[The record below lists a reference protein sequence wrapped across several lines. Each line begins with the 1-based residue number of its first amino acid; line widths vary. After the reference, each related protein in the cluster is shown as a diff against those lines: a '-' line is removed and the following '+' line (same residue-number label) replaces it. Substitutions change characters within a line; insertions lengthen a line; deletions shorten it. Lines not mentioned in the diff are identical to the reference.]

1 MILDKIVENKIQ
13 EVKNRKIEEP
23 VVVLKERIDASDK
36 PRDFVSGISKHGK
49 EIISQM
55 NLIAEI
61 KKASPSAGVIK
72 EDFSVEKIA
81 EAYKMA
87 KVDAVSVLTDKKFFQ
102 GEIKYLNTVKNVID
116 VPILRKDFIVDEY
129 QIYES
134 RAYKAD
140 AILLIVRIL
149 ERSQLADYLAMTK
162 ELGMAALV
170 EVHSEEELEQALS
183 CNAEIIGINNRDLD
197 TLEVDIETSL
207 RIKGEVPEN
216 KIVVSESGIKTRNDV
231 EKLYKC
237 GIRAIL
243 VGEILMRSNNIK
255 SEIQRLIGKEL

>member
-23 VVVLKERIDASDK
+23 VVELKKKIDTSDK
-36 PRDFVSGISKHGK
+36 PGDFVSGISKHGK
-49 EIISQM
+49 M

-61 KKASPSAGVIK
+61 KKASPSAGIIK

-87 KVDAVSVLTDKKFFQ
+87 KVDAISVLTDKKFFQ
-102 GEIKYLNTVKNVID
+102 GEIKYLNTVKNMIN

-149 ERSQLADYLAMTK
+149 ERSQLADYLAMAE
-162 ELGMAALV
+162 ELEMAALV
-170 EVHSEEELEQALS
+170 EVHSEKELEQALY
-183 CNAEIIGINNRDLD
+183 CDAEIIGINNRDLD
-197 TLEVDIETSL
+197 TLETDIKTSF
-207 RIKGEVPEN
+207 RIKAEVPDD

-231 EKLYKC
+231 EELYKC
-237 GIRAIL
+237 GIHTIL
-243 VGEILMRSNNIK
+243 VGETLMRSDDIG
-255 SEIQRLIGKEL
+255 SEIRKLIGEEE

>member
-23 VVVLKERIDASDK
+23 VVVLKEKIDTSDK
-36 PRDFVSGISKHGK
+36 PRDFVSGISKHG
-49 EIISQM
+49 EM

-87 KVDAVSVLTDKKFFQ
+87 KVDAISVLTDKKFFQ
-102 GEIKYLNTVKNVID
+102 GEIKYINIVKNIAN

-149 ERSQLADYLAMTK
+149 ERSQLADYLAMAA

-170 EVHSEEELEQALS
+170 EVHSEKELEQALY

-207 RIKGEVPEN
+207 RIKEEVPED
-216 KIVVSESGIKTRNDV
+216 KIIVSESGIRTRNDV
-231 EKLYKC
+231 EELYKY
-237 GIRAIL
+237 GIHAIL
-243 VGEILMRSNNIK
+243 VGEILMRSNDIK
-255 SEIQRLIGKEL
+255 SEIQKLIGKEI

>member
-13 EVKNRKIEEP
+13 EVESRKIEEP
-23 VVVLKERIDASDK
+23 VIELKDKIAASAES
-36 PRDFVSGISKHGK
+36 RDFLSAISKHEK
-49 EIISQM
+49 M

-61 KKASPSAGVIK
+61 KKASPSAGVIR

-81 EAYKMA
+81 EAYKMTE
-87 KVDAVSVLTDKKFFQ
+87 VDAISVLTDKKFFQ
-102 GEIKYLNTVKNVID
+102 GEIKYLNTAKNVAN

-170 EVHSEEELEQALS
+170 EVHSEKELEQALY

-207 RIKGEVPEN
+207 RIRGEVPEN
-216 KIVVSESGIKTRNDV
+216 KVVVSESGIKTRNNV
-231 EKLYKC
+231 EKLYKY
-237 GIRAIL
+237 GIHAIL

-255 SEIQRLIGKEL
+255 SEIQKLIGKEI

>member
-1 MILDKIVENKIQ
+1 MILDKIVANKIQ

-23 VVVLKERIDASDK
+23 VVVLKGKIDASDK
-36 PRDFVSGISKHGK
+36 PRDFVSDISKHGK
-49 EIISQM
+49 M

-61 KKASPSAGVIK
+61 KKASPSAGVII

-87 KVDAVSVLTDKKFFQ
+87 KVDAISVLTDKKFFQ
-102 GEIKYLNTVKNVID
+102 GEIKYINIVKNIAN

-149 ERSQLADYLAMTK
+149 ERSQLADYLAMAA
-162 ELGMAALV
+162 EFGMAALV
-170 EVHSEEELEQALS
+170 EVHSEIELEQALY
-183 CNAEIIGINNRDLD
+183 CNAEIIGINNRDLN
-197 TLEVDIETSL
+197 TLEIDIETSR
-207 RIKGEVPEN
+207 RIKGEVPED

-231 EKLYKC
+231 EKLYKY
-237 GIRAIL
+237 GIHAIL
-243 VGEILMRSNNIK
+243 VGETLMKSNNI
-255 SEIQRLIGKEL
+255 EFAIQKLIGKKL

>member
-23 VVVLKERIDASDK
+23 VVVLKEKIDTSDK
-36 PRDFVSGISKHGK
+36 PRDFVSGISKHG
-49 EIISQM
+49 EM

-72 EDFSVEKIA
+72 EDFSVEKIV

-87 KVDAVSVLTDKKFFQ
+87 KVDAISVLTDKKFFQ
-102 GEIKYLNTVKNVID
+102 GEIKYINIVKNIAN

-149 ERSQLADYLAMTK
+149 ERSQLADYLAMAA

-170 EVHSEEELEQALS
+170 EVHSEKELEQALY

-207 RIKGEVPEN
+207 RIKEEVPED
-216 KIVVSESGIKTRNDV
+216 KIIVSESGIRTRNDV
-231 EKLYKC
+231 EELYKY
-237 GIRAIL
+237 GIHAIL
-243 VGEILMRSNNIK
+243 VGEILMRSNDIK
-255 SEIQRLIGKEL
+255 SEIQKLIGKEI

>member
-23 VVVLKERIDASDK
+23 VVVLKGKIDTSDK

-49 EIISQM
+49 M

-72 EDFSVEKIA
+72 ENFSVEKIA
-81 EAYKMA
+81 EVYKTA
-87 KVDAVSVLTDKKFFQ
+87 KVDAISVLTDKKFFQ
-102 GEIKYLNTVKNVID
+102 GEIKYINIVKNIAN

-149 ERSQLADYLAMTK
+149 ERSQLADYLAMAA
-162 ELGMAALV
+162 EFGMAALV
-170 EVHSEEELEQALS
+170 EVHSEIELEQALY
-183 CNAEIIGINNRDLD
+183 CNAEIIGINNRDLN
-197 TLEVDIETSL
+197 TLEIDIETSR
-207 RIKGEVPEN
+207 RIKGEVPED

-231 EKLYKC
+231 EKLYKY
-237 GIRAIL
+237 GIHAIL
-243 VGEILMRSNNIK
+243 VGETLMKSNNI
-255 SEIQRLIGKEL
+255 EFAIQKLIGKKL

>member
-13 EVKNRKIEEP
+13 EVKNRKTEEP
-23 VVVLKERIDASDK
+23 VAALKGKIDISDK
-36 PRDFVSGISKHGK
+36 PRDFASAISKQGK
-49 EIISQM
+49 M

-61 KKASPSAGVIK
+61 KKASPSAGVIR
-72 EDFSVEKIA
+72 EDFSVERIA
-81 EAYKMA
+81 EVYKMA
-87 KVDAVSVLTDKKFFQ
+87 KVDTISVLTDKKFFQ
-102 GEIKYLNTVKNVID
+102 GEIEYLNVAKNAAN

-149 ERSQLADYLAMTK
+149 ERSQLADYLAITA

-170 EVHSEEELEQALS
+170 EVHSERELERALY
-183 CNAEIIGINNRDLD
+183 CDAEIIGINNRDLD
-197 TLEVDIETSL
+197 TLETNIETSF
-207 RIKGEVPEN
+207 RIKREVSED

-231 EKLYKC
+231 EKLYKY
-237 GIRAIL
+237 GIHAIL
-243 VGEILMRSNNIK
+243 VGETLIK
-255 SEIQRLIGKEL
+255 SDDIESEIRKLVGKKL

>member
-1 MILDKIVENKIQ
+1 MILDKIVKNKIQ
-13 EVKNRKIEEP
+13 EVKRRKVEEP
-23 VVVLKERIDASDK
+23 VVGLKGRIDNSDK

-61 KKASPSAGVIK
+61 KKASPSAGVIR

-81 EAYKMA
+81 EAYKIA

-102 GEIKYLNTVKNVID
+102 GDIKYLNIVKNIVS

-134 RAYKAD
+134 RAYGAD
-140 AILLIVRIL
+140 AILLIVRL
-149 ERSQLADYLAMTK
+149 LDRSQLADYLAMTK

-170 EVHSEEELEQALS
+170 EIHSEKELEQALY

-197 TLEVDIETSL
+197 TLETNIETSF
-207 RIKGEVPEN
+207 RIMKESPED
-216 KIVVSESGIKTRNDV
+216 KIIVSESGIKTKNDV
-231 EKLYKC
+231 KKLYKY
-237 GIRAIL
+237 GIRVIL
-243 VGEILMRSNNIK
+243 VGETLMRKNNIG
-255 SEIQRLIGKEL
+255 SEIQKLIGEE

>member
-13 EVKNRKIEEP
+13 EVNDRKTEEP
-23 VVVLKERIDASDK
+23 VGALKRKIDTSAK

-49 EIISQM
+49 M

-72 EDFSVEKIA
+72 EDFSVEKVA

-87 KVDAVSVLTDKKFFQ
+87 KVDAISVLTDKKFFQ
-102 GEIKYLNTVKNVID
+102 GEIKYLNMAKNVID
-116 VPILRKDFIVDEY
+116 IPILRKDFIVDEY

-162 ELGMAALV
+162 ELEMAALV
-170 EVHSEEELEQALS
+170 EVHSERELEQALY
-183 CNAEIIGINNRDLD
+183 CNSEIIGINNRNLD
-197 TLEVDIETSL
+197 TLKVDIETSL
-207 RIKGEVPEN
+207 RIKGEVPED

-231 EKLYKC
+231 KKLYKY
-237 GIRAIL
+237 GMHAIL
-243 VGEILMRSNNIK
+243 VGEILMRSDNIE
-255 SEIQRLIGKEL
+255 SEVRKLIGKEI

>member
-1 MILDKIVENKIQ
+1 MILDKIVENKKQ
-13 EVKNRKIEEP
+13 EVKSRKAEES
-23 VVVLKERIDASDK
+23 VVALKEKIDASDK

-49 EIISQM
+49 M

-81 EAYKMA
+81 EAYKIA
-87 KVDAVSVLTDKKFFQ
+87 KVDAISVLTDKKFFQ
-102 GEIKYLNTVKNVID
+102 GEIKYLNTAKNVAN

-149 ERSQLADYLAMTK
+149 ERSQLADYLAMAK
-162 ELGMAALV
+162 EFGMTALV
-170 EVHSEEELEQALS
+170 EVHSEKELEQALY
-183 CNAEIIGINNRDLD
+183 CNAEIIGINNRDLN
-197 TLEVDIETSL
+197 TLEIDIETSR
-207 RIKGEVPEN
+207 RIKGEVPED

-231 EKLYKC
+231 EKLYKY
-237 GIRAIL
+237 GIHAIL
-243 VGEILMRSNNIK
+243 VGETLMKSNNI
-255 SEIQRLIGKEL
+255 EFAIQKLIGKKL

>member
-23 VVVLKERIDASDK
+23 VVVLKEKIDTSDK

-49 EIISQM
+49 M

-87 KVDAVSVLTDKKFFQ
+87 KVDAISVLTDKKFFQ
-102 GEIKYLNTVKNVID
+102 GEIKYINIVKNIAN

-149 ERSQLADYLAMTK
+149 ERSQLADYLAMAA

-170 EVHSEEELEQALS
+170 EVHSEKELEQALY

-207 RIKGEVPEN
+207 RIKEEVPED
-216 KIVVSESGIKTRNDV
+216 KIIVSESGIRTRNDV
-231 EKLYKC
+231 EELYKY
-237 GIRAIL
+237 GIHAIL
-243 VGEILMRSNNIK
+243 VGEILMRSNDIK
-255 SEIQRLIGKEL
+255 SEIQKLIGKEI

>member
-1 MILDKIVENKIQ
+1 MILDKIVANKIQ

-23 VVVLKERIDASDK
+23 VSALKEKIDTSDK
-36 PRDFVSGISKHGK
+36 PRDFVSGISKHG
-49 EIISQM
+49 EM

-72 EDFSVEKIA
+72 EDFYVEKIA
-81 EAYKMA
+81 KAYKMA
-87 KVDAVSVLTDKKFFQ
+87 GVDAISVLTDKKFFQ
-102 GEIKYLNTVKNVID
+102 GEIEYLNMVKKLVDI
-116 VPILRKDFIVDEY
+116 PILRKDFIVDEY

-149 ERSQLADYLAMTK
+149 ERSQLADYLAMAA

-170 EVHSEEELEQALS
+170 EVHSEKELEQALY
-183 CNAEIIGINNRDLD
+183 CNAEIIGINNRDLN
-197 TLEVDIETSL
+197 TLEIDIETSR
-207 RIKGEVPEN
+207 RIKGEVPED

-231 EKLYKC
+231 EKLYKY
-237 GIRAIL
+237 GIHAIL
-243 VGEILMRSNNIK
+243 VGETLMKSNNI
-255 SEIQRLIGKEL
+255 EFAIQKLIGKKL

>member
-1 MILDKIVENKIQ
+1 
-13 EVKNRKIEEP
+13 
-23 VVVLKERIDASDK
+23 
-36 PRDFVSGISKHGK
+36 
-49 EIISQM
+49 M

-87 KVDAVSVLTDKKFFQ
+87 GVDAISVLTDKKFFQ
-102 GEIKYLNTVKNVID
+102 GEIKYLNTAKNIVD
-116 VPILRKDFIVDEY
+116 VPILRKDFIIDEY

-149 ERSQLADYLAMTK
+149 ERSQLADYLAMAA
-162 ELGMAALV
+162 ELGMAVLV
-170 EVHSEEELEQALS
+170 EVHSEKELDQALY

-197 TLEVDIETSL
+197 TLNIDIETSL
-207 RIKGEVPEN
+207 RIKGEVPKD
-216 KIVVSESGIKTRNDV
+216 KIVVSESGIRTRNEV
-231 EKLYKC
+231 KKLYKY
-237 GIRAIL
+237 GIHAIL
-243 VGEILMRSNNIK
+243 VGEILMKSDNIESK
-255 SEIQRLIGKEL
+255 IRKLVGEEL

>member
-23 VVVLKERIDASDK
+23 VVVLKEKIDTSDK
-36 PRDFVSGISKHGK
+36 PRDFVSGISKHG
-49 EIISQM
+49 EM

-72 EDFSVEKIA
+72 EDFSVEKIV

-87 KVDAVSVLTDKKFFQ
+87 EVDAISVLTDKKFFQ
-102 GEIKYLNTVKNVID
+102 GEIKYINIVKNIAN

-149 ERSQLADYLAMTK
+149 ERSQLADYLAMAA

-170 EVHSEEELEQALS
+170 EVHSEKELEQALY

-207 RIKGEVPEN
+207 RIKEEVPED
-216 KIVVSESGIKTRNDV
+216 KIIVSESGIRTRNDV
-231 EKLYKC
+231 EELYKY
-237 GIRAIL
+237 GIHAIL
-243 VGEILMRSNNIK
+243 VGEILMRSNDIK
-255 SEIQRLIGKEL
+255 SEIQKLIGKEI